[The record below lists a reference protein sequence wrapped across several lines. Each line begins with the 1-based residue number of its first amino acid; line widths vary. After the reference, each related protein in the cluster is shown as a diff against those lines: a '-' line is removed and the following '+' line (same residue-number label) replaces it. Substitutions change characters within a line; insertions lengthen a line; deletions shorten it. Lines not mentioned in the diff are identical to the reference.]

1 MSTAMPEPVSAS
13 PPASGGPPL
22 RGRRTAR
29 AGDAL
34 VTAVAALELLP
45 LQGYL
50 DTESVLVC
58 TPAVLVLLLRR
69 RFPVT
74 ALLVTLPSMAT
85 GYLWLAP
92 MIAMFTVA
100 SCTVRRRIVVGAGSA
115 LFGASLWAGITV
127 DASSMTWG
135 DHLVAVQVALM
146 FSIGPAGVGILART
160 RSELRARLAELSA
173 SQAYGR
179 RLEAERAVA
188 QERTRMAR
196 EMHDT
201 VSYHLGIIAAQSGA
215 LSSTAPDDTVREDAE
230 IMRRHSASAMAELRD
245 IVGVLRHTAGGR
257 ADAGDPARLANLRTL
272 VKEARLDAVLHLDLD
287 LPDGRTCVPLVE
299 RTAYRIVQEALTNVR
314 KHAPGAHVVVTV
326 GPSAQGD
333 SLVVEVRNEP
343 PSTQRQPGPA
353 LGAPTNGYGLIGLEE
368 RIALVEGALR
378 AGPTPDGGFAVRAE
392 LPLVGSAYPS
402 TELTGTR

>member
-1 MSTAMPEPVSAS
+1 MSTAMPEPVSAP
-13 PPASGGPPL
+13 PPASGGPPVP
-22 RGRRTAR
+22 GRRTDL

-74 ALLVTLPSMAT
+74 VLLVTLPSMAT

-100 SCTVRRRIVVGAGSA
+100 SRTVRRRIVVGAGSA
-115 LFGASLWAGITV
+115 LFGASLWAGVTV

-245 IVGVLRHTAGGR
+245 IVGVLRHTAGRR
-257 ADAGDPARLANLRTL
+257 ADVGDPARLANLHTL
-272 VKEARLDAVLHLDLD
+272 VKDARLDAVLNLD
-287 LPDGRTCVPLVE
+287 LPAGRTCVPLVE

-353 LGAPTNGYGLIGLEE
+353 LGAPTSGYGLIGLEE

-402 TELTGTR
+402 TELTVTR